1 MSDLT
6 IQLAVFLVL
15 SALLL
20 LFTLKRRH
28 RHRFYR
34 FGAFECVLALV
45 LLNAGRWFVDPFSG
59 LQLLS
64 WPLLAGSFALA
75 AHAVALLHSA
85 APPGAD
91 IEETTSLVTRGAYR
105 YIRHP
110 LYCSLLLLGLGAF
123 LKAPSLPGL
132 LLLALLAAFAFVTAH
147 VEEPHNLERF
157 GQAYRDYRLRTKM
170 FIPFLV

>member
-1 MSDLT
+1 LT
-6 IQLAVFLVL
+6 IQLAVFLAL

-20 LFTLKRRH
+20 LFTLRRRY

-45 LLNAGRWFVDPFSG
+45 LLNAGRWFVEPFSG

-64 WPLLAGSFALA
+64 WLLLAGSLALA
-75 AHAVALLHSA
+75 MHAVVLLHSA

-91 IEETTSLVTRGAYR
+91 FEETTSLVSRGAYR

-147 VEEPHNLERF
+147 VEEDHNLQRF
-157 GQAYRDYRLRTKM
+157 GQAYLEYRLRTKM

>member
-1 MSDLT
+1 VADLT
-6 IQLAVFLVL
+6 IRLAVFLAL
-15 SALLL
+15 STLLL
-20 LFTLKRRH
+20 LFTLRRRH

-34 FGAFECVLALV
+34 FGAFECALALV
-45 LLNAGRWFVDPFSG
+45 LLNTGRWFVDPFSG

-64 WPLLAGSFALA
+64 WLLLGGSFALA
-75 AHAVALLHSA
+75 THAVALLHSA
-85 APPGAD
+85 APPGGD

-123 LKAPSLPGL
+123 LKGPSIPGL
-132 LLLALLAAFAFVTAH
+132 LLLALLVGFAFRTAQ
-147 VEEPHNLERF
+147 VEERHNLERF
-157 GQAYRDYRLRTKM
+157 GQTYRDYKLRTKM

>member
-1 MSDLT
+1 MT
-6 IQLAVFLVL
+6 IQLAIFLAL

-20 LFTLKRRH
+20 LFTLRRPH

-45 LLNAGRWFVDPFSG
+45 LLNADRWFVNPISG

-75 AHAVALLHSA
+75 LHAVLLLRTA
-85 APPGAD
+85 APPGGD
-91 IEETTSLVTRGAYR
+91 IEEAISLITRGAYR

-110 LYCSLLLLGLGAF
+110 LYCSLLLLGVGAF
-123 LKAPSLPGL
+123 LKDPSTPGL
-132 LLLALLAAFAFVTAH
+132 LLLALLIGFAFRTAQ
-147 VEEPHNLERF
+147 VEEGDNLERF
-157 GQAYRDYRLRTKM
+157 GQAYRDYMLRTKM

>member
-45 LLNAGRWFVDPFSG
+45 QLSTGSWFVSPFSG

-64 WPLLAGSFALA
+64 WLLLAGSFGLAL
-75 AHAVALLHSA
+75 HAVLLRFALL
-85 APPGAD
+85 
-91 IEETTSLVTRGAYR
+91 V
-105 YIRHP
+105 
-110 LYCSLLLLGLGAF
+110 
-123 LKAPSLPGL
+123 
-132 LLLALLAAFAFVTAH
+132 AFAFRTAQ
-147 VEEPHNLERF
+147 VEEGHNLERF
-157 GQAYRDYRLRTKM
+157 GQAYRDYQLRTKM